1 MVTIMLALLQ
11 QEDGGGIAG
20 LLGSLI
26 YFAFIVMLIAA
37 MWKIF
42 AKAGKP
48 GWAAIVP
55 IYNTIVLLQIIGR
68 PLWWIVLLF
77 IPVANLVVLVIA
89 MIDLAKS
96 FGKGMGFAVG
106 LILLSPIFVPLL
118 GFGDARYLGPAAA
131 TPATATA

>member
-26 YFAFIVMLIAA
+26 YFAFIVLLIAA

-42 AKAGKP
+42 AKAGQP

-55 IYNTIVLLQIIGR
+55 IYNIIVLLRIIGR

-77 IPVANLVVLVIA
+77 IPVANFIVLIIS

-96 FGKGMGFAVG
+96 FGKGTGFAIG
-106 LILLSPIFVPLL
+106 LILLGPIFLPLL

-131 TPATATA
+131 TPAAATA

>member
-26 YFAFIVMLIAA
+26 YFAFIVLLIAA

-42 AKAGKP
+42 AKAGQP

-55 IYNTIVLLQIIGR
+55 IYNIIVLLRIIGR

-77 IPVANLVVLVIA
+77 IPVANFIVLIIS

-96 FGKGMGFAVG
+96 FGKGTGFAIG
-106 LILLSPIFVPLL
+106 LILLGPIFLPLL
-118 GFGDARYLGPAAA
+118 GFGDARYLGPAAS
-131 TPATATA
+131 TPVSATA

>member
-26 YFAFIVMLIAA
+26 YFAFIVLLIAA

-42 AKAGKP
+42 AKAGQP

-55 IYNTIVLLQIIGR
+55 IYNIVVLLQIIGR

-77 IPVANLVVLVIA
+77 IPVANFIVLIIS

-96 FGKGMGFAVG
+96 FGKGTGFAIG
-106 LILLSPIFVPLL
+106 LILLGPIFLPLL
-118 GFGDARYLGPAAA
+118 GFGDARYLGPAAS
-131 TPATATA
+131 TPVSATA